1 MALTKRK
8 LEFLK
13 ILIKLYEKNNNPV
26 HYMDVAEAIGV
37 SKWTAYDILNELE
50 KLGYVQREYY
60 VSAEKTQGRSLLMY
74 VPDKSAYDFF
84 DADYA
89 NEWDSIK
96 KDLFNSLKRF
106 DGKKTLGNIMKE
118 ISHNDKPLNFCA
130 YILTTLMLNIKI
142 LDLVSI
148 NNVRNSLL
156 MASPD
161 SSLIFFTG
169 VVMGILLNHRF
180 KDDIQK
186 IIEIVGI
193 FHENVKKLNTDE
205 KQLLNN
211 FLTESLKEV
220 SNPV

>member
-1 MALTKRK
+1 VALTKRK

-13 ILIKLYEKNNNPV
+13 VLIKLYEKNNNPV

-156 MASPD
+156 MVSPD

>member
-13 ILIKLYEKNNNPV
+13 VLIKLYEKNNNPV

-156 MASPD
+156 MVSPD